1 MPRWMQRIFSQ
12 RFDAHSIRLT
22 CEVCGTF
29 RKEERHQQR
38 QDPATCS
45 HRHTDH
51 RGSNACTR
59 KTSSTDCGTYID
71 SVPRKVFT
79 VIEATRST
87 SQNRNNE
94 FADRVSRDTTITNQ
108 QIDLATRVM
117 MEQVSRLSDK
127 DYEQSL
133 TVQLSLD
140 GIDRAT
146 ASSTAFALFR
156 EKPMHVND
164 NQTLN
169 LRVVDPIADVVWA
182 IIGDGCNSCC
192 HGEVWRQNAGTK
204 MKVLG
209 LRPIWLH
216 RKATTFNGVG
226 TSTTGG
232 KVQIPMAVRLHE
244 SDVVTPGCVHSH
256 EIPDKS
262 HPLLMS
268 QSCQAKMGMTKRV
281 RDGSI
286 TLDDYTTTHNHWK
299 LLDKSERVCS

>member
-1 MPRWMQRIFSQ
+1 MGTETLSHRCDSVHRGTQSRRTRIYRNMPRWMQRIFSQ

-22 CEVCGTF
+22 CKFCGTL

-51 RGSNACTR
+51 RGSTACTR
-59 KTSSTDCGTYID
+59 KTSSIDCRTYID
-71 SVPRKVFT
+71 SVPRKIFT

-94 FADRVSRDTTITNQ
+94 LADRVSRDTTITKQ

-127 DYEQSL
+127 DYELSM

-140 GIDRAT
+140 CIDRAT
-146 ASSTAFALFR
+146 ASSTAFALF
-156 EKPMHVND
+156 HY

-182 IIGDGCNSCC
+182 IIDDGCNCCC
-192 HGEVWRQNAGTK
+192 HGEVWRQNGGTK
-204 MKVLG
+204 MMVLG
-209 LRPIWLH
+209 LRP
-216 RKATTFNGVG
+216 
-226 TSTTGG
+226 
-232 KVQIPMAVRLHE
+232 
-244 SDVVTPGCVHSH
+244 GC
-256 EIPDKS
+256 
-262 HPLLMS
+262 
-268 QSCQAKMGMTKRV
+268 T
-281 RDGSI
+281 
-286 TLDDYTTTHNHWK
+286 
-299 LLDKSERVCS
+299 ERQ